1 MRIICYNRTTRE
13 FDGKPLGECPVGTPV
28 CICTHARIG
37 GRTGRKHNAT
47 AAYRMGR
54 RIPKND
60 YDEYCIVSAARA

>member
-13 FDGKPLGECPVGTPV
+13 FDGKPLGECPSR
-28 CICTHARIG
+28 HARVYMHARTG